1 MISSLRGKV
10 TAEEYNYIIELYHS
24 DELINI
30 ENQIKEY
37 NKIFDNWRIS
47 PEQFDGKA
55 PEVLAEEFNDML
67 ENIFLFYLR
76 N

>member
-24 DELINI
+24 ELINI

-47 PEQFDGKA
+47 PEQF
-55 PEVLAEEFNDML
+55 EEL
-67 ENIFLFYLR
+67 QRY
-76 N
+76 